1 MLDSNRLDGK
11 VALITG
17 AAGEI
22 GAATVKLMI
31 ARGARIVAVDR
42 DKAALMRLSDELERP
57 AELIP
62 IEGDVTDEGSVAGF
76 VARAKEAAGQI
87 DIFFNNA
94 GIEGSVHPIT
104 EYPLADFRRVLDV
117 NVVGVFLG
125 LKHVLPVI
133 AEAGGGAVINS
144 SSVAGLTGTAG
155 LCAYNASKHAVIGL
169 TRSAAAE
176 WGGRGIRVNSVNPG
190 PIATRMM
197 FSLEEGLS
205 PGRAAKA
212 HEQLSAMIPALRYG
226 TPEEVAALVAF
237 LATEDARYIHGA
249 VFVIDGG
256 FTVS

>member
-57 AELIP
+57 AEVIS

-76 VARAKEAAGQI
+76 VARARVRWPNRYLLQQCRDRGVGPS
-87 DIFFNNA
+87 DC
-94 GIEGSVHPIT
+94 GIST
-104 EYPLADFRRVLDV
+104 RRLSPRARRERR
-117 NVVGVFLG
+117 GRLSWIETRPSG
-125 LKHVLPVI
+125 HR
-133 AEAGGGAVINS
+133 GCGRGAVINS
-144 SSVAGLTGTAG
+144 SSVAGPTGTAG

-197 FSLEEGLS
+197 SSLEEGLS

-212 HEQLSAMIPALRYG
+212 RERFSAMIPALRYG

-237 LATEDARYIHGA
+237 LASEDARYIHGA